1 MKNFFSLITMLITMV
16 ASVSVSVTAS
26 AELKK
31 YNLHYRMGDRHLE
44 VPLLKDSYE
53 AALEAGALDCYKFF
67 TSQRK
72 TTHDQKLDAVD
83 VCANP
88 RNS

>member
-1 MKNFFSLITMLITMV
+1 MKNFLSLLTLIITMV
-16 ASVSVSVTAS
+16 ASVSTS

-31 YNLHYRMGDRHLE
+31 YNLHYRMGDKHLE

-53 AALEAGALDCYKFF
+53 AAIEAGALDCFKFF
-67 TSQRK
+67 TGQRK